1 MPRLA
6 QGSRDE
12 SGVWRPDDPSV
23 YPPLDVHGTLPWS
36 VLRQDSAPWQA
47 RKRWWLEL
55 GVDTP
60 APRAHAAGMIATG
73 RHGAV
78 SGGVSRFDPH
88 LAELLY
94 TWYCPPGGLVVDPC
108 AGGAVRGLVAAH
120 LGYRYIGVD
129 LSADQVDAN
138 RALTEGWSERSLLRA
153 WPRWRVGDGRDLIDD
168 VADAARDVTAGST
181 DYLLSCP
188 PYHNRERYSD
198 DPCDLSAMTWAGFVD
213 AHARLVHAAVAALR
227 PDRFATWVISDVRDH
242 RGHYRR
248 LPALAA
254 EHFERAGCRLVNEQ
268 ILVAPT
274 GTLRKVMR
282 PAWEAARTTT
292 RHHQMVLTFVKGD
305 RRAAA
310 RAVRGG

>member
-1 MPRLA
+1 MRLA
-6 QGSRDE
+6 EGSRDE
-12 SGVWRPDDPSV
+12 HGVWQPDDPGR

-36 VLRQDSAPWQA
+36 VLRQDSAPWQT
-47 RKRWWLEL
+47 RKKWWVAL
-55 GVDTP
+55 GVDTA
-60 APRAHAAGMIATG
+60 APRAHAPSMIATG
-73 RHGAV
+73 KHGTV

-120 LGYRYIGVD
+120 LGYRYVGVD
-129 LSADQVDAN
+129 LSADQVEAN
-138 RALTEGWSERSLLRA
+138 VQAADRWALGGQLPHGR
-153 WPRWRVGDGRDLIDD
+153 PRWRVGDGRDLIVD
-168 VADAARDVTAGST
+168 ALDAARDVTAGSA
-181 DYLLSCP
+181 DYALSCP

-198 DPCDLSAMTWAGFVD
+198 DPRDLSAMSWPDFLV
-213 AHARLVHAAVAALR
+213 AHERLVRAAVKSLR
-227 PDRFATWVISDVRDH
+227 PARFATWVISDVRDH

-254 EHFERAGCRLVNEQ
+254 EHFEQAGCHLVNEQ

-305 RRAAA
+305 RKKAA
-310 RAVRGG
+310 RAVTGG